1 MPEKQWK
8 LATADEATVRH
19 LRDVLKVHPMLCR
32 LLALRGVSTYE
43 EAFRFFRPKLEHL
56 HDPFLMKGMHRAVE
70 RVEQALDRG
79 ERILV
84 YGDYDVDGTTA
95 VALMYAFLSAVHD
108 NLDSYQPDRYK
119 EGYGISRAGIDYA
132 AETGV
137 SLIIAL
143 DCGIKAVNQAAYAR
157 SKGMD
162 MIICDHHLPGPVL
175 PEAVAVLDPKQDDCP
190 YPYKELTGCG
200 IGFKLAQAL
209 AARRNL
215 PEERVY
221 DLLDLLAVSIAA
233 DIVPITGEN
242 RVLTFFG
249 LQLLNSRPRPGIDA
263 LLQEAGFKGTLTV
276 TDLVFVIA
284 PRINAAGRINHASDA
299 LELLLAPDV
308 EQARER
314 AGQINADNQYR
325 RELDSRITEEALAA
339 MDSWGDVDSRVS
351 TVVYHPD
358 WHKGV
363 IGIVASRLIE
373 KHYKPTVVLAR
384 SNGHVVGS
392 ARSVRGFDLYSALEA
407 CADML
412 VQFGGHKYA
421 AGLTLLESDLP
432 VFRERFE
439 RAVAD
444 RITQESR
451 TPVITI
457 DAELEF
463 DDITDKF
470 YDIVNQMAPFG
481 PGNMKPVFLTRQVRD
496 NGQSRIVKEEHL
508 KLDLFKPGQRNMKG
522 IAFGQG
528 FQYEAI
534 QRKTMFDV
542 CYNLQLNEWNGKS
555 TVELLV
561 KDIR

>member
-1 MPEKQWK
+1 
-8 LATADEATVRH
+8 
-19 LRDVLKVHPMLCR
+19 
-32 LLALRGVSTYE
+32 
-43 EAFRFFRPKLEHL
+43 
-56 HDPFLMKGMHRAVE
+56 
-70 RVEQALDRG
+70 
-79 ERILV
+79 
-84 YGDYDVDGTTA
+84 
-95 VALMYAFLSAVHD
+95 
-108 NLDSYQPDRYK
+108 
-119 EGYGISRAGIDYA
+119 
-132 AETGV
+132 
-137 SLIIAL
+137 
-143 DCGIKAVNQAAYAR
+143 
-157 SKGMD
+157 MD